1 MLETQESAPFVKWT
15 SIPLTPIIIIIII
28 IIIVIR
34 AFARIVPGSTKLIH
48 TISKRKAAVVMDN
61 PTIILSIML
70 NLSDKLIAGQKCKSY
85 SCGLAMQNGYH

>member
-28 IIIVIR
+28 VIR
-34 AFARIVPGSTKLIH
+34 AFARIVPASTKLIN

-61 PTIILSIML
+61 PTNTQYNAQSI
-70 NLSDKLIAGQKCKSY
+70 G
-85 SCGLAMQNGYH
+85 

>member
-15 SIPLTPIIIIIII
+15 SIPLTPIII

-61 PTIILSIML
+61 PTNTQYNAQSI
-70 NLSDKLIAGQKCKSY
+70 G
-85 SCGLAMQNGYH
+85 

>member
-15 SIPLTPIIIIIII
+15 SIPLTPII

-61 PTIILSIML
+61 PTDTQYNARSI
-70 NLSDKLIAGQKCKSY
+70 G
-85 SCGLAMQNGYH
+85 

>member
-15 SIPLTPIIIIIII
+15 LIPLTPIII

-61 PTIILSIML
+61 PTDTQYNARSI
-70 NLSDKLIAGQKCKSY
+70 G
-85 SCGLAMQNGYH
+85 

>member
-61 PTIILSIML
+61 PTNTQYNAQSI
-70 NLSDKLIAGQKCKSY
+70 G
-85 SCGLAMQNGYH
+85 

>member
-1 MLETQESAPFVKWT
+1 MLEMQESAPFVRWKL
-15 SIPLTPIIIIIII
+15 IPLTPII

-61 PTIILSIML
+61 PTNTQYNAQSI
-70 NLSDKLIAGQKCKSY
+70 G
-85 SCGLAMQNGYH
+85 

>member
-15 SIPLTPIIIIIII
+15 LIPLTPIIII

-48 TISKRKAAVVMDN
+48 TISTRKAAVVMDN
-61 PTIILSIML
+61 PTNTQYNAQSI
-70 NLSDKLIAGQKCKSY
+70 G
-85 SCGLAMQNGYH
+85 

>member
-15 SIPLTPIIIIIII
+15 LIPLTPIII

-48 TISKRKAAVVMDN
+48 TISTRKAAVVMDN
-61 PTIILSIML
+61 PTNTQYNAQSI
-70 NLSDKLIAGQKCKSY
+70 G
-85 SCGLAMQNGYH
+85 

>member
-15 SIPLTPIIIIIII
+15 SIPLTPIT

-34 AFARIVPGSTKLIH
+34 AFARIVPASTKLIN

-61 PTIILSIML
+61 PTNTQYNAQSIGYI
-70 NLSDKLIAGQKCKSY
+70 NSRPKCKKLFLRLGS
-85 SCGLAMQNGYH
+85 ADVYH

>member
-1 MLETQESAPFVKWT
+1 MLEPQESAPFVKWT
-15 SIPLTPIIIIIII
+15 SIPLTPIIVIII

-48 TISKRKAAVVMDN
+48 TISKRKAAVVMDD